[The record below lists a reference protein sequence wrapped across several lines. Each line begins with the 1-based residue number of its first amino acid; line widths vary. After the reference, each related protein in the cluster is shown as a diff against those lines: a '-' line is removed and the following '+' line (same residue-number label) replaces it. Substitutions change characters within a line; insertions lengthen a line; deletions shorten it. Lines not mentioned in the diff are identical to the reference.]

1 MVIIEM
7 GTFNAKR
14 SSFSFDWCPKM
25 RCFIGD
31 TEFVSLAVDKGI
43 EFGWSESE
51 FFGDSVDIIVF
62 DDVGDMFISPWSV
75 CAEPDSSF
83 EFFSGVQFGIVNPFS
98 ILEIDVGSD
107 TDGSVIE
114 EFDLL
119 LSESSVQNV
128 EVFNQGLQIGT
139 E

>member
-1 MVIIEM
+1 M
-7 GTFNAKR
+7 GIFNAKR
-14 SSFSFDWCPKM
+14 SSFSFDWCPKWS
-25 RCFIGD
+25 CLIGD
-31 TEFVSLAVDKGI
+31 TEFVSLAVDKSV
-43 EFGWSESE
+43 EFGRSESE
-51 FFGDSVDIIVF
+51 LFGDSVNIIVF
-62 DDVGDMFISPWSV
+62 DDVGNMFISPRGV
-75 CAEPDSSF
+75 CAEPDSSL
-83 EFFSGVQFGIVNPFS
+83 EFFSGVEFGIVNPFS

-128 EVFNQGLQIGT
+128 EVFNQRLQIGT